1 MGFEVVQSF
10 WEAPWPVRHGWISL
24 NIKYVIYVRQF
35 SASLGTGCKYLE
47 VQTESWVRWRP
58 DGKENVLEVEVDL
71 KKTKYMFM
79 SQDQNAGRIH
89 HIKIDII
96 SFERA
101 EEIK

>member
-1 MGFEVVQSF
+1 
-10 WEAPWPVRHGWISL
+10 
-24 NIKYVIYVRQF
+24 
-35 SASLGTGCKYLE
+35 
-47 VQTESWVRWRP
+47 
-58 DGKENVLEVEVDL
+58 VEVDL